1 MKTLE
6 DIMRDVTPPETWRKV
21 RCACGDP
28 VCRQWH
34 LVGPS
39 RTDGRVEKPDVDLI
53 LRAARNF
60 VPLVMALQDMLEV
73 AWPNESQPDSRT
85 NKAIDA
91 AKSALNQALADE
103 P

>member
-6 DIMRDVTPPETWRKV
+6 DIMRDVTPPETWTHSANLKV
-21 RCACGDP
+21 
-28 VCRQWH
+28 
-34 LVGPS
+34 LNGPQGVLAGFYGNAGWEDS
-39 RTDGRVEKPDVDLI
+39 VFA

-91 AKSALNQALADE
+91 AKSVLNQALADE